1 MSPKGLVISF
11 GEGGGGKDLGKDH
24 VVFRE
29 GKEGGQSSPTECKV
43 GL

>member
-1 MSPKGLVISF
+1 MSPKGLVINF
-11 GEGGGGKDLGKDH
+11 GRGGGGGDLGKDH

>member
-11 GEGGGGKDLGKDH
+11 GEGGEKDLGKDH

>member
-1 MSPKGLVISF
+1 MSPKGLVINF
-11 GEGGGGKDLGKDH
+11 GRGGGEDLGKDH